1 MAIVE
6 KSVHKFHIV
15 HNLEIQ
21 IVQVSLFDRLG
32 ELGKIGRAAKEN
44 SEDLNYLISNSDPDR
59 LSVMYIFYLIV
70 PVQFL
75 KNIE

>member
-1 MAIVE
+1 MILC
-6 KSVHKFHIV
+6 KVHII
-15 HNLEIQ
+15 HNLEHKYPY
-21 IVQVSLFDRLG
+21 FGKLG

-44 SEDLNYLISNSDPDR
+44 SGDLNYLISNSDPDR